1 MAVAAAFNQ
10 LFQAFLIPCLVR
22 HTPRYAL
29 RSFAPAAI
37 PVVFIEYNQRECL
50 MRVLGID
57 PGSRITGYGIV
68 EQQGSRL
75 VHVDNGAIFTDS
87 AADFPGRLK
96 CIFDGL
102 CKIISE
108 FQPDQ
113 VAVENIF
120 FSTNA
125 QSALKL
131 GQARGAAIVAAV
143 HAGLP
148 VAEYTALQVKL
159 AVVGQGKAEKVQV
172 QKMLKALLGLPE
184 TAQADASDALAV
196 AICHINSHGLVRA
209 TVSSKCRQTTSWRNY
224 KP

>member
-1 MAVAAAFNQ
+1 
-10 LFQAFLIPCLVR
+10 
-22 HTPRYAL
+22 
-29 RSFAPAAI
+29 
-37 PVVFIEYNQRECL
+37 

-68 EQQGSRL
+68 ELSGSRL
-75 VHVDNGAIFTDS
+75 VHVDNGAIYTDK
-87 AADFPGRLK
+87 ATDFPGRLK
-96 CIFDGL
+96 KIFDGL
-102 CKIISE
+102 SAVIAQY
-108 FQPDQ
+108 QPDE

-159 AVVGQGKAEKVQV
+159 AVVGQGKAEKGQV

-184 TAQADASDALAV
+184 TAQEDASDALAV
-196 AICHINSHGLVRA
+196 AICHINSHGLTQKTGPAPPKRA
-209 TVSSKCRQTTSWRNY
+209 ATWRNY